1 MLRYVKTCPVRL
13 YNGEAKERTYPCEH
27 ECHKLDYGG
36 KMVDFK
42 RIEFEVKNM
51 GIMSWMMKGKKKTQI
66 KFNPVANQP
75 SQRHSTDLEYEGG
88 CKNLH
93 I

>member
-1 MLRYVKTCPVRL
+1 MVKL
-13 YNGEAKERTYPCEH
+13 KKEHTVVNMSVISLIMAE
-27 ECHKLDYGG
+27 

-75 SQRHSTDLEYEGG
+75 SQWHSTDLEYEGG

>member
-1 MLRYVKTCPVRL
+1 MNVINLIM
-13 YNGEAKERTYPCEH
+13 GE
-27 ECHKLDYGG
+27 

-51 GIMSWMMKGKKKTQI
+51 GIMSLMMKGKKKTQI

>member
-1 MLRYVKTCPVRL
+1 MLRYVKTCPMRL

-27 ECHKLDYGG
+27 ECHKLDYGK
-36 KMVDFK
+36 KMVILRGLSLK
-42 RIEFEVKNM
+42 WRIW
-51 GIMSWMMKGKKKTQI
+51 GLWAGWWRGKKKTQI

-75 SQRHSTDLEYEGG
+75 SQWHSTDLEYEDGY
-88 CKNLH
+88 KNLH

>member
-1 MLRYVKTCPVRL
+1 MLRHAQWDCVMVKL
-13 YNGEAKERTYPCEH
+13 KKEHTLVNMSVISLIMAE
-27 ECHKLDYGG
+27 KT
-36 KMVDFK
+36 VDFK
-42 RIEFEVKNM
+42 KIEFEVKNM
-51 GIMSWMMKGKKKTQI
+51 GIMSWIMKGKKKTQI

-75 SQRHSTDLEYEGG
+75 SQWRSTDLEYEGG